1 MMIQDFL
8 SICLIRKPQ
17 YSIGIT
23 LESKFQIL
31 LQNGNSMYS
40 ELFLIVIPTVGNSM
54 SQSPVFNIVICYE
67 ACLLS
72 GF

>member
-1 MMIQDFL
+1 MIQDFL
-8 SICLIRKPQ
+8 SICLVRKPQ
-17 YSIGIT
+17 YSIGIA

-31 LQNGNSMYS
+31 VQNGNSMDS
-40 ELFLIVIPTVGNSM
+40 ERFLIVIPTVGNSM
-54 SQSPVFNIVICYE
+54 SQSPVFSIVICYE